1 MTRILALCLLLLLA
15 IVGCAKA
22 PSRRAT
28 GAAPPAEAP
37 AATGARLLEV
47 RAHLSVEVGGPNEVD
62 ALFARAIA
70 FTSREGGF
78 VEQRAGRNLVL
89 RVPVA
94 ALDRLRTEVATKEGV
109 QVLDETRTTKDV
121 TEAIADLDARLRNAQ
136 RAEERLLA
144 LLDKQA
150 GSLADVLAVEKSL
163 GETRERIERM
173 QSEQRLAKSR
183 VELATV
189 EIAVQVAF
197 TEGPRSLGQE
207 MAHAAKE
214 GVRLARD
221 VVRGVILVVLRL
233 APLALLVAPLALVVV
248 RVARR
253 RRA

>member
-1 MTRILALCLLLLLA
+1 MKRILVLLCLPVA

-28 GAAPPAEAP
+28 GAAPPTDVH
-37 AATGARLLEV
+37 ATSGARLLEV
-47 RAHLSVEVGGPNEVD
+47 HAHLTVEVGGPGDVD
-62 ALFARAIA
+62 PLLARAIA

-78 VEQRAGRNLVL
+78 VEQRAARSLVL

-121 TEAIADLDARLRNAQ
+121 TDAVADLDARLRNAH

-144 LLDKQA
+144 LLDKQT

-173 QSEQRLAKSR
+173 EAEQRLAKGR

-189 EIAVQVAF
+189 EIGVQVAF
-197 TEGPRSLGQE
+197 AEGNRSFGQE
-207 MAHAAKE
+207 LSHAAKE
-214 GVRLARD
+214 GVLLARD
-221 VVRGVILVVLRL
+221 TVRGVILVALRL
-233 APLALLVAPLALVVV
+233 LPLALLVAPLVFVGV
-248 RVARR
+248 RIARR